1 MSLLEVGNGIH
12 GQSGFKAVWFC
23 DKQVS
28 IIRNVWCHG
37 GSWLL
42 FPVSNVIL
50 SSHVLLGHPPSSS
63 PSFIRICCFFSHN
76 SFCFCFSHC
85 DDIVYQ
91 KSQSP
96 WLSCLWTRCSSSLW
110 HTASPA
116 HVCSASLRWTRI
128 GSPDNNISNLSLFA
142 FLSDPSPIIGY
153 ACQWLPPSLTH
164 SCLVNLMM
172 SQQLLN
178 VFIGPESDHWQ
189 CLSLTDSLT
198 DSLTP

>member
-1 MSLLEVGNGIH
+1 MSLLEVDNGIPS
-12 GQSGFKAVWFC
+12 QYGFKAVWFC

-63 PSFIRICCFFSHN
+63 PSFIYDSAVFLTQCRFLSLFTLWFQSDQSLHK
-76 SFCFCFSHC
+76 
-85 DDIVYQ
+85 

-116 HVCSASLRWTRI
+116 HVCSAGLRWTHF

-142 FLSDPSPIIGY
+142 FLI
-153 ACQWLPPSLTH
+153 
-164 SCLVNLMM
+164 
-172 SQQLLN
+172 
-178 VFIGPESDHWQ
+178 FIS
-189 CLSLTDSLT
+189 
-198 DSLTP
+198 

>member
-12 GQSGFKAVWFC
+12 GLSGFRAVWFC

-63 PSFIRICCFFSHN
+63 PSFIQFW
-76 SFCFCFSHC
+76 CFSHALPFAFH
-85 DDIVYQ
+85 IVLQWHNGRYLFQ
-91 KSQSP
+91 KSESP

-116 HVCSASLRWTRI
+116 HVCSASPRWTRF
-128 GSPDNNISNLSLFA
+128 GSPDNDISNLSLLGF
-142 FLSDPSPIIGY
+142 
-153 ACQWLPPSLTH
+153 
-164 SCLVNLMM
+164 
-172 SQQLLN
+172 
-178 VFIGPESDHWQ
+178 
-189 CLSLTDSLT
+189 
-198 DSLTP
+198 